1 MFSGSLLLWLKAFLI
16 NRRQRV
22 VYNDDCSRW
31 INVSSGVRSGV
42 RSPRFHLGF
51 IVIIGDF
58 AQSSIRVFADD
69 CSRDDTVLL
78 QRDHKQ
84 IYDWSQKWLL
94 ALSTSKC

>member
-1 MFSGSLLLWLKAFLI
+1 MSSSVPQGSILGSLLFLVYI
-16 NRRQRV
+16 N
-22 VYNDDCSRW
+22 D
-31 INVSSGVRSGV
+31 
-42 RSPRFHLGF
+42 
-51 IVIIGDF
+51 IGDF